1 VKVLFV
7 SNLFP
12 DASDPVRGQ
21 INATLL
27 KHLAQRVEVRV
38 LGLRPT
44 VAFLGKK
51 FDRLKPR
58 PEDESLKPTSRT
70 VTYIPKVGSRVNHR
84 LLAARTEATLCRIK
98 HDFPYDV
105 ILCSWI
111 YPDVCG
117 IARLLPRLQVP
128 MVGISQGSDVH
139 QYLNMRFRRKLIV
152 DTLSKIS
159 GTITRSK
166 DLRDRLVAAG
176 VPATKVCPIY
186 NGVNTGLFK
195 AGDQL
200 VARRALGLPEEG
212 KIILYVGN
220 FLPVK
225 NPLLLVRTHGLLT
238 KAMNSRP
245 HLIMIGTGPQE
256 EAVSNQAN
264 AQGTRGITHL
274 MGRKNSA
281 EVASYMRAADLLCIP
296 SENEGVPNV
305 AFEAMGCGL
314 PIVATRVG
322 GIPEILDQPF
332 LGELVEPG
340 DQQGLAEA
348 MTRVLSTNLSRERIT
363 QHAGRFSW
371 VNTSAAY
378 LEVLE
383 SALG

>member
-1 VKVLFV
+1 MGGALGGGAALLLRKL
-7 SNLFP
+7 
-12 DASDPVRGQ
+12 R
-21 INATLL
+21 NAAENLL

-44 VAFLGKK
+44 VAFLGKN
-51 FDRLKPR
+51 FDHLKPR
-58 PEDESLKPTSRT
+58 PEDESLKPTYRT

-117 IARLLPRLQVP
+117 VARLLPRLQVP

-200 VARRALGLPEEG
+200 VARRALGLPESLVGRHPFPGPGLAIRCPGPISGENLAILRRADTIYMDEIRKAG
-212 KIILYVGN
+212 LYDIIWQAFAAL
-220 FLPVK
+220 LPV
-225 NPLLLVRTHGLLT
+225 RTVGVMGDQRTYDYICAL
-238 KAMNSRP
+238 R
-245 HLIMIGTGPQE
+245 
-256 EAVSNQAN
+256 AVTSTDGMTADYYPFEHDFLAN
-264 AQGTRGITHL
+264 VSTRIINEVRGIN
-274 MGRKNSA
+274 R
-281 EVASYMRAADLLCIP
+281 VVY
-296 SENEGVPNV
+296 GVTSKPP
-305 AFEAMGCGL
+305 GT
-314 PIVATRVG
+314 I
-322 GIPEILDQPF
+322 
-332 LGELVEPG
+332 ELE
-340 DQQGLAEA
+340 
-348 MTRVLSTNLSRERIT
+348 
-363 QHAGRFSW
+363 
-371 VNTSAAY
+371 
-378 LEVLE
+378 
-383 SALG
+383 